1 MKHFSI
7 SRIGR
12 VPAASLVFVLFTVF
26 SSCSKDDDNPP
37 APSTVDGVVGNY
49 IGTLTV
55 ANTLTGDITQTPN
68 VKLTVEKVNGTT
80 VIVRPILAGATA
92 FRAELSFSGP
102 QMTQFKVIDSETLG
116 HRPTGSPT
124 IIFEPVPNSLAY
136 AGNTTANGEP
146 RSEIFEG
153 NKQR

>member
-7 SRIGR
+7 FRIGR
-12 VPAASLVFVLFTVF
+12 LPAASLFFVLLTVF
-26 SSCSKDDDNPP
+26 SSCGEDDGNPP
-37 APSTVDGVVGNY
+37 TPPAVDGVIGDY

-55 ANTLTGDITQTPN
+55 ASTLTGEITQTPN
-68 VKLTVEKVNGTT
+68 VKLTVEKVNETT

-102 QMTQFKVIDSETLG
+102 QMIQFKVINSETLG

-124 IIFEPVPNSLAY
+124 ILFEPVPKSLTY
-136 AGNTTANGEP
+136 AGSTTANGEP
-146 RSEIFEG
+146 RSELFEG
-153 NKQR
+153 NKQ